1 MPTNRAHQAQ
11 PLQIKGAG
19 PLSNEKLAQFSG
31 QSYLNLE
38 TFRKSGAGVQTP
50 VWFVE
55 AEGVLYVRT
64 VADSGKVKRIRN
76 GSRVRVVPCRS
87 RGEPLGEWIEAQAQ
101 LVEGARQEQV
111 NRLLKRKYGLMK
123 TMFDGMGRFSKT
135 DYATIAIQL

>member
-1 MPTNRAHQAQ
+1 
-11 PLQIKGAG
+11 
-19 PLSNEKLAQFSG
+19 LSNEQLAQFSG

-38 TFRKSGAGVQTP
+38 TFRKSGAGVMTP

-76 GSRVRVVPCRS
+76 NSRVRVVPCRS

-101 LVEGARQEQV
+101 LVEGARHEEV

-135 DYATIAIQL
+135 DYATIAIQI